1 METGGLT
8 ARQKW
13 ILVAGIIL
21 VVNLLFIPWYRAG
34 GFVDIALAQIDGWAA
49 GFYAWGG
56 SLFGIAAAAVLYL
69 KAAGRGKAGNW
80 QVKAEYVALALA
92 AVGFVLILVRLIT
105 ESSSVFIGT
114 ILALLVLAGMTWALV
129 LEAGI
134 TLPQRSATPASTG
147 ELPPPPPPPPPA

>member
-1 METGGLT
+1 MDTGGLT

-13 ILVAGIIL
+13 ILAAGIVL

-34 GFVDIALAQIDGWAA
+34 GFVDIAMAQIDGWAA

-56 SLFGIAAAAVLYL
+56 SLCGIAAAAVLYL
-69 KAAGRGKAGNW
+69 KAAGRGKAGAW
-80 QVKAEYVALALA
+80 QVKAEYVALGLA
-92 AVGFVLILVRLIT
+92 AAGFVLVLVRLIT

-134 TLPQRSATPASTG
+134 TLPQRAAAPEG
-147 ELPPPPPPPPPA
+147 ELPPPPPPPPA

>member
-8 ARQKW
+8 ARQRW
-13 ILVAGIIL
+13 ILVAGIML

-34 GFVDIALAQIDGWAA
+34 GFVDIAMAQIDGWAA

-56 SLFGIAAAAVLYL
+56 SLCGIAAAAILYL
-69 KAAGRGKAGNW
+69 KATGRGKAGAW
-80 QVKAEYVALALA
+80 QVKAEYVALGLA
-92 AVGFVLILVRLIT
+92 AAGFVLVLVRLIT

-134 TLPQRSATPASTG
+134 TLPQRVAAPEG
-147 ELPPPPPPPPPA
+147 ELPPPPPPPPV

>member
-8 ARQKW
+8 TRQKW
-13 ILVAGIIL
+13 ILVAGIVL

-56 SLFGIAAAAVLYL
+56 SLCAIAGVAILYL
-69 KAAGRGKAGNW
+69 KATGRGKVGAW
-80 QVKAEYVALALA
+80 QVKAEYVALGLA

-114 ILALLVLAGMTWALV
+114 VLALIVSAGLAVALV

-134 TLPQRSATPASTG
+134 TLPQRAATPATEG
-147 ELPPPPPPPPPA
+147 ELPPPPPPPPA